1 MLHNLQRSP
10 ISSPARARKASVGSI
25 DDERMRMEEATQTSV
40 DQPGYNPR
48 SDEMTQTPNGY
59 TRIDEMT
66 QTSMIGELKFNEKT
80 SNSVETTPTSS
91 KDSPQ
96 VQQQQ
101 EMFKSWEELGI
112 VDYYVLKD
120 LKSGVSSRTLFTP
133 SKVS

>member
-1 MLHNLQRSP
+1 MMHNLQRSP
-10 ISSPARARKASVGSI
+10 ISSPARARKASISSM
-25 DDERMRMEEATQTSV
+25 DFEERARNEEATQTSV
-40 DQPGYNPR
+40 DQSGYNPR

-66 QTSMIGELKFNEKT
+66 QTSMFGELKCSEKA

-91 KDSPQ
+91 KESPI

-101 EMFKSWEELGI
+101 QSIKSWEELGI

-120 LKSGVSSRTLFTP
+120 LKSGVS
-133 SKVS
+133 